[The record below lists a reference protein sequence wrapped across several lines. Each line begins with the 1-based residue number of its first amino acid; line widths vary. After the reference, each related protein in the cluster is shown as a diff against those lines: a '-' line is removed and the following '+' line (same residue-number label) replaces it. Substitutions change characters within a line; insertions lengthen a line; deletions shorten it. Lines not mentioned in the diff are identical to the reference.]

1 MDKNAELKK
10 QLAGQR
16 LSTAHILYH
25 MPDHPGLLQAFTWQT
40 YDVAPRYPRIREFLD
55 FWADEIDARI
65 HSVTVG
71 AVELVKPAELALVDA
86 QYRLH

>member
-1 MDKNAELKK
+1 MTDLQK
-10 QLAGQR
+10 QLSGHR

-40 YDVAPRYPRIREFLD
+40 YDEAPHFPRIREFLD
-55 FWADEIDARI
+55 YWRRQIEARI

-71 AVELVKPAELALVDA
+71 AVGLIKPAELALVDA
-86 QYRLH
+86 EYRLH